1 MDIKQ
6 YLNYRMYFLILCIVL
21 SIILI
26 NPHFNAE
33 GVSIKNIASN
43 SSAIFV
49 GLQNPDPNIMPTER
63 EIILEINDNKIKDK
77 QDFIKFVDELKL
89 NQTVRVTTNKKAYD
103 PFIYNGD
110 LGITISEVATSNLRK
125 GLELQGGTRVLLKPI
140 GTVTVQDIEDIKA
153 SISNRLDVY
162 GVSDMKIKSSKDL
175 SGNNYIAIEI
185 SGATKEEVRELVAQ
199 QGKFEAKIGNDTVFI
214 GGKQDITYVCRND
227 GTCSG
232 IKSCDPTQ
240 NGYACEFQFEIELS
254 PEAAKKHAEITKNL
268 DVNFS
273 ESGEEILSKP
283 LGLYLDDKLVD
294 TLVISADLKGKE
306 ATRIAISG
314 PGFGTDQ
321 ENAIEETGKNMNKL
335 QTVLIT
341 GSLPFKL
348 EIVKIDSISP
358 TLGKAFVNNAL
369 TTCLIAMCA
378 VALILYGRYRK
389 LRIAI
394 PILITMLSETLLT
407 LGFAVIIKYNLDLAA
422 IAGIVASVGT
432 GVNDQIVITD
442 EVLREGGV
450 GEVNYNWKDR
460 IKRAFSIIFTA
471 YATIV
476 FAMLPLLRAGAGLLT
491 GFAFTTIV
499 GVTIGVFITRPAF
512 ASVIGR
518 LIEKN

>member
-1 MDIKQ
+1 MGIKR
-6 YLNYRMYFLILCIVL
+6 YLNWRMYVLILGIIL
-21 SIILI
+21 SITLI
-26 NPHFNAE
+26 DPQFSVE
-33 GVSIKNIASN
+33 GIAIKNVNTN
-43 SSAIFV
+43 SSATFV
-49 GLQNPDPNIMPTER
+49 GLKGPESDVMPTER
-63 EIILEINDNKIKDK
+63 EVMLKINEDEIKNKN
-77 QDFIKFVDELKL
+77 DFIRIVDELEL
-89 NQTVRVTTNKKAYD
+89 NQTVRITTNKKAYD
-103 PFIYNGD
+103 PFIFNGD
-110 LGITISEVATSNLRK
+110 LGISIGEVATSNLRK
-125 GLELQGGTRVLLKPI
+125 GLELQGGTRVLLKPV
-140 GTVTVQDIEDIKA
+140 GTATVQDIEDIKA

-185 SGATKEEVRELVAQ
+185 SGTTKDEVRELVAQ

-232 IKSCDPTQ
+232 IKSCNPIQ
-240 NGYACEFQFEIELS
+240 NGYTCEFQFEIELS

-268 DVNFS
+268 DVNLS
-273 ESGEEILSKP
+273 ESGQEILSKP

-314 PGFGTDQ
+314 PGLGMDQ
-321 ENAIEETGKNMNKL
+321 ESAIKETGKNMNKL

-341 GSLPFKL
+341 GSLPFKI

-369 TTCLIAMCA
+369 TTCLIAMVA

-394 PILITMLSETLLT
+394 PILITMLTETLLT
-407 LGFAVIIKYNLDLAA
+407 LGFAVVIKYNLDLAA
-422 IAGIVASVGT
+422 IAGILASVGT
-432 GVNDQIVITD
+432 GVDDQIVITD

-450 GEVNYNWKDR
+450 GEVSYNWKER
-460 IKRAFSIIFTA
+460 IKKAFSIVFTA

-499 GVTIGVFITRPAF
+499 GVTIGVFVTRPAF
-512 ASVIGR
+512 ASVIGK